1 MKVIVFRWVTSRE
14 SARSS
19 SLHRDGLAVEHC
31 GWLNLH
37 ISRISRAEHS
47 VGKAVAGR
55 KTAHVTLVNLETDAH
70 VDCCWS
76 RRIVFQA
83 LRRCSGARL
92 RASLTSN
99 LRFAR
104 GSEEEAAVQVRPPPA
119 PVTSRHRAWALSGD
133 RSGTLALYLCHFG
146 LVLHNLYC
154 HGFRGVRFAP
164 KHSAFASTCPTHDL
178 LIAARPGSGRLL
190 EEGSQ

>member
-133 RSGTLALYLCHFG
+133 RSGPLRYIYVILGWSFTTSTVTGSEEYGSPPNTARSQAL
-146 LVLHNLYC
+146 
-154 HGFRGVRFAP
+154 VRRMI
-164 KHSAFASTCPTHDL
+164 C
-178 LIAARPGSGRLL
+178 
-190 EEGSQ
+190 